1 MFWKSFLFVSVVLKD
16 SYETNIEVCI
26 KTITSLLSDFNQN
39 IIYAFREKEKT
50 VTSSASPVM
59 LPRLDDARKI
69 GNSQNFGRPWLECYK
84 ASK

>member
-1 MFWKSFLFVSVVLKD
+1 MKP
-16 SYETNIEVCI
+16 
-26 KTITSLLSDFNQN
+26 ITSSLSDFYQN

-69 GNSQNFGRPWLECYK
+69 GNSQFFWDYEPIDKLVNLEEMEHMEQILRIL
-84 ASK
+84 